1 MPIVADFVPILLVL
15 ERAVISLQGF
25 AFVVEVNQM
34 VEICPHCHTELPHE
48 RLQWDLFHLSKLHFV
63 LFVKDVVKTS
73 SSSAILF
80 SVWYCY
86 ITSSLP

>member
-1 MPIVADFVPILLVL
+1 MPILAGFVPILLVF
-15 ERAVISLQGF
+15 ERTGISLQGF
-25 AFVVEVNQM
+25 AFVVEVNEM
-34 VEICPHCHTELPHE
+34 IEIRLHCHTDLPYE
-48 RLQWDLFHLSKLHFV
+48 RLRWDLFHLSKLHFV